1 MAATTNRSQGSPSPK
16 RILVADDDA
25 AFLTAMKTLLER
37 EGYAVIDVPNGEE
50 ALARCRRE
58 TVDLVITDLS
68 MPKQDGMQLVDG
80 LKALA
85 KTTPVIVITAF
96 GEWDTYAEAIGK
108 GVVAYLDKPVKKDE
122 VLQLV
127 RAALGASRPA

>member
-1 MAATTNRSQGSPSPK
+1 MAEFKGSHGAKQAK

-25 AFLTAMKTLLER
+25 AFRTAMKTLLER
-37 EGYAVIDVPNGEE
+37 EGYDVVDVPNGEE
-50 ALARCRRE
+50 ALARCRQE
-58 TVDLVITDLS
+58 AVDLVITDLS

-85 KTTPVIVITAF
+85 RTTPVIVITAF

-127 RAALGASRPA
+127 RAALGSSRAA

>member
-1 MAATTNRSQGSPSPK
+1 MVESKRSRGAGSTK

-25 AFLTAMKTLLER
+25 AFRTAMKMLLER
-37 EGYAVIDVPNGEE
+37 EGYDVIDAANGEE
-50 ALARCRRE
+50 ALTQCRRE
-58 TVDLVITDLS
+58 PVDLVITDLS
-68 MPKQDGMQLVDG
+68 MPKQNGMQLVDD
-80 LKALA
+80 LKVLS

-127 RAALGASRPA
+127 RSTLGVAKTL